1 MLTQWTYET
10 DKSLITARNNRI
22 FDLYLLNK
30 SNFSY
35 LNEKSTE
42 KTINITQIYKLV
54 DSTKNFDP

>member
-42 KTINITQIYKLV
+42 KTINIKKIYKLV
-54 DSTKNFDP
+54 DSTQIFDP